1 MNVAISIFCL
11 IILYVIWGL
20 IRIPSINYKTF
31 FLNFR
36 KNKSPKLY
44 NNEFNFP
51 IEKVNDPAMYT
62 ENIKE
67 LFEYIQKLSYK
78 NFDLKYLP
86 HVMGHSRINLYLN
99 SYSAPDEVFENK
111 FYWFLFCKKY
121 KFNHPKTYIVK
132 QLNKVYKFNTFDNE
146 ETYLIK
152 PLTGCQGYGIE
163 KIKGSQINQ
172 IINQKN
178 NFLIQDVLKDNFT
191 NCISRHFR
199 PVTTFD
205 GDICFLKSYCS
216 ENNFRSNL
224 ALGAKY
230 NDILDEF
237 NNNKTKLSIIEINL
251 LKDIIKKLKNVHKR
265 FYNYIFSIGWDV
277 MFSDNKIYILE
288 GNVYGHGASAKN
300 ELHVYKYL
308 KKAEIFYNNL
318 FK

>member
-1 MNVAISIFCL
+1 MNVVIIIFCL
-11 IILYVIWGL
+11 IIIYIIFGL

-51 IEKVNDPAMYT
+51 IEKINDPAMYT

-67 LFEYIQKLSYK
+67 LFEYLQKLSYK
-78 NFDLKYLP
+78 YFDLKYLP

-191 NCISRHFR
+191 KCKSRHFR

-205 GDICFLKSYCS
+205 GELCFLKSYCS
-216 ENNFRSNL
+216 FNDFRSNL
-224 ALGAKY
+224 ALGAKSE
-230 NDILDEF
+230 DILDRFLE
-237 NNNKTKLSIIEINL
+237 NKTKMTIIETNL
-251 LKDIIKKLKNVHKR
+251 LKNVINQLLHVHKTY
-265 FYNYIFSIGWDV
+265 YNYIFSIGWDI
-277 MFSDNKIYILE
+277 MFSGDKIYILE
-288 GNVYGHGASAKN
+288 GNVYGHGASAN
-300 ELHVYKYL
+300 NHFHVNRYTE
-308 KKAEIFYNNL
+308 KANIFYNNL
-318 FK
+318 FN

>member
-1 MNVAISIFCL
+1 MNVVISIFCL

-67 LFEYIQKLSYK
+67 LFEYMQKLSYK

-132 QLNKVYKFNTFDNE
+132 QLNTIYKFNEINDKK
-146 ETYLIK
+146 TYIIK
-152 PLTGCQGYGIE
+152 PLTGCQGFGIE
-163 KIKGSQINQ
+163 KIKGHLLN
-172 IINQKN
+172 KLLKEKD
-178 NFLIQDVLKDNFT
+178 NFLIQDLLEDNFT
-191 NCISRHFR
+191 KCKSRHFR

-205 GDICFLKSYCS
+205 GDICFLKMYCS
-216 ENNFRSNL
+216 KNNFRSNL
-224 ALGAKY
+224 ALGAEY
-230 NDILDEF
+230 DDILDEF
-237 NNNKTKLSIIEINL
+237 NNNKTKLSVIEVNL

-265 FYNYIFSIGWDV
+265 YYNYIFSIGWDI

-300 ELHVYKYL
+300 ELHVCKYL